1 MKLPFF
7 TASTSPSAA
16 RTVAKSIATSVVA
29 SAGLLAGGLTI
40 QAPAQA
46 FSYTTNFT
54 AELSGDDAAKGNIWL
69 DSVTLGNGTVID
81 DFAMVTG
88 AEIISNDLWIGGNTG
103 AASADMGDLADGI
116 QVEDASSLDIMN
128 ALNNN
133 NLNNIIDTEDT
144 GNFAMNLFFEE
155 SIDQVFLW
163 ERGRN
168 SKLALQAIDA
178 EGNTLGSLVELDY
191 SSEWDYA
198 GYDIDTMEIGD
209 AQQVGSMGV
218 SLDDFGLSSS
228 IAGLR
233 VVSESGFNG
242 PDWKL
247 MGAKRKVPEPSAM
260 AGLSLMMGGLLLRRR
275 RRVRGSD

>member
-1 MKLPFF
+1 M
-7 TASTSPSAA
+7 
-16 RTVAKSIATSVVA
+16 
-29 SAGLLAGGLTI
+29 
-40 QAPAQA
+40 
-46 FSYTTNFT
+46 
-54 AELSGDDAAKGNIWL
+54 
-69 DSVTLGNGTVID
+69 DSVTLGDGTVID

-88 AEIISNDLWIGGNTG
+88 AEIISNDLWSGGNTG
-103 AASADMGDLADGI
+103 AASADRGDLADGI
-116 QVEDASSLDIMN
+116 KVEDASNLDIMM

-155 SIDQVFLW
+155 SIDEVFLW

-168 SKLALQAIDA
+168 SKLALQAIDT

-209 AQQVGSMGV
+209 AQQVGSIGV

-233 VVSESGFNG
+233 VVSESSFNG

-260 AGLSLMMGGLLLRRR
+260 AGLGVMMGGLLLRRR
-275 RRVRGSD
+275 RAR